1 MVDVKGLHK
10 FRMRQDKLMEH
21 RFIKDYKKQRH
32 LDGVTLKPQ
41 RSLILK
47 FGEFSGKKNKSLNVH
62 SFIIFQHPVPLE
74 TSYKA
79 RKTSSP
85 IKAIGLSQKFLSE
98 TNLETDQN

>member
-21 RFIKDYKKQRH
+21 RFIKDYKKQTH

-47 FGEFSGKKNKSLNVH
+47 FGEFSGKKKNH
-62 SFIIFQHPVPLE
+62 
-74 TSYKA
+74 
-79 RKTSSP
+79 
-85 IKAIGLSQKFLSE
+85 
-98 TNLETDQN
+98 